1 VDALA
6 GGRPVW
12 ERRQLGSQASV
23 VMVGPLSPDDRER
36 ARSSGL
42 DLTSLSLQ
50 QVVVQAAAGLLAPVP
65 QTGFETEGPAHEYL
79 GQGWPRYNLVR
90 PANYLVLPW
99 ILPFCFAV
107 GAVIS
112 GRRLPMTH
120 PDTCSPSSSTSP
132 CRVRRPS
139 ASRLTLGASR
149 RSFYF
154 GTALLGMVS
163 GLV

>member
-1 VDALA
+1 
-6 GGRPVW
+6 
-12 ERRQLGSQASV
+12 
-23 VMVGPLSPDDRER
+23 
-36 ARSSGL
+36 
-42 DLTSLSLQ
+42 
-50 QVVVQAAAGLLAPVP
+50 
-65 QTGFETEGPAHEYL
+65 
-79 GQGWPRYNLVR
+79 VR